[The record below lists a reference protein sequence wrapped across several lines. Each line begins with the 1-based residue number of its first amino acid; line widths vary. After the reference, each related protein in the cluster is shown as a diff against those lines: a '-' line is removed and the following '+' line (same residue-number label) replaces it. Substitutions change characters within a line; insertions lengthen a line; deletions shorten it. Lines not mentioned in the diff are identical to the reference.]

1 MTRVSKNILS
11 LAISE
16 GGSRFIGFVTTVY
29 LVRSLSMH
37 DFGLIS
43 IAIAVF
49 GYALLFAAHWFN
61 TYGVRQVA
69 SETGNE
75 FVGNFISLRLLLS
88 VLIFIIV
95 SIISIIA
102 VADNRLSSLIIYFTI
117 SIIPGAIFLDWYFQ
131 GKEDLVPVSISKFII
146 SAVYLLLLLLLLN
159 HNSILVVP
167 LSFLFANVAGFILIF
182 VWFISKYGYI
192 KLSISI
198 TRWKEIIKESF
209 AVSFASTLAQLNVN
223 LPVLVIGIILTASD
237 VAIFNVASK
246 LVFVLLIADRLFYS
260 IYFPAI
266 TRIYSQ
272 NQNKISEIINFVLR
286 WLILFILPLSLF
298 CIIAAEPLIKLV
310 FGIQYTNSIIIFQ
323 VLIGYFL
330 ITMLNSV
337 LGYTLVAIKQEKYFA
352 RTIYFGA
359 IANLILVLLLTY
371 HFGLLGTAIAVV
383 TAELL
388 ILIAFK
394 LYLTKFVEVDIIN
407 YILKGMPALAAMGLT
422 IYYTITYNVALSIIA
437 GLIVYSVLIYLFKCV
452 YKSDIVKIKELLLW
466 K

>member
-1 MTRVSKNILS
+1 MTRVSKNIFS

-16 GGSRFIGFVTTVY
+16 GGSRLIGFVTTVY

-49 GYALLFAAHWFN
+49 GYALLFAVHWFN
-61 TYGVRQVA
+61 TYGIRQVA
-69 SETGNE
+69 SGTNNDFIGNY
-75 FVGNFISLRLLLS
+75 ISLRFILS

-95 SIISIIA
+95 SILSVII
-102 VADNRLSSLIIYFTI
+102 VTDYRLSTLIIYFTI
-117 SIIPGAIFLDWYFQ
+117 SIVPSALFLDWYFQ
-131 GKEDLVPVSISKFII
+131 GKEDLVPVSISKLII

-159 HNSILVVP
+159 HNSIMVVP
-167 LSFLFANVAGFILIF
+167 LSFLFANVAGLILIF
-182 VWFISKYGYI
+182 GWFISKYGYI

-198 TRWKEIIKESF
+198 SCWKEIIKESF

-223 LPVLVIGIILTASD
+223 LPLLVVGVILTASD
-237 VAIFNVASK
+237 VAIFNVSSK
-246 LVFVLLIADRLFYS
+246 LVFVLLIADRLLYS

-272 NQNKISEIINFVLR
+272 NQNRISEILNFVLR
-286 WLILFILPLSLF
+286 WLILMILPLSLF
-298 CIIAAEPLIKLV
+298 CIVAAEPLINLV

-330 ITMLNSV
+330 ITMMNSV

-359 IANLILVLLLTY
+359 VANIILVLLLTY
-371 HFGLLGTAIAVV
+371 YFGLLGTAIAIVA
-383 TAELL
+383 AELL

-394 LYLTKFVEVDIIN
+394 LYLKKFVEIDIII
-407 YILKGMPALAAMGLT
+407 YIFKEMPALAAMGLT
-422 IYYTITYNVALSIIA
+422 IYYTITYNVALSFIA
-437 GLIVYSVLIYLFKCV
+437 GLLIYSVLIYLFKCIN
-452 YKSDIVKIKELLLW
+452 KSDIGKIKELLLW

>member
-1 MTRVSKNILS
+1 
-11 LAISE
+11 
-16 GGSRFIGFVTTVY
+16 
-29 LVRSLSMH
+29 MH

-69 SETGNE
+69 SGTGNE
-75 FVGNFISLRLLLS
+75 FVGNFISLRLFLS
-88 VLIFIIV
+88 FLIFIIV
-95 SIISIIA
+95 SIISIMA

-131 GKEDLVPVSISKFII
+131 GKEDLLPVSISKLII

-159 HNSILVVP
+159 HNSIMVVP
-167 LSFLFANVAGFILIF
+167 VSFLFANVAGFVFTF
-182 VWFISKYGYI
+182 VWFYSKYGNI

-198 TRWKEIIKESF
+198 SRWKNIIKESF
-209 AVSFASTLAQLNVN
+209 SISFAATLAQLNVN
-223 LPVLVIGIILTASD
+223 LPLLVVGIILTASD

-272 NQNKISEIINFVLR
+272 NQNRISEILNFVLR
-286 WLILFILPLSLF
+286 WLVLFIFPLSLF
-298 CIIAAEPLIKLV
+298 CFIAAENLIKLV
-310 FGIQYTNSIIIFQ
+310 FGIQYTNSIVIFRI
-323 VLIGYFL
+323 LIGYFL
-330 ITMLNSV
+330 ITMMNSV

-352 RTIYFGA
+352 RTIYFGT
-359 IANLILVLLLTY
+359 IANIIITIFMTYSFSLI
-371 HFGLLGTAIAVV
+371 GTAISLVIV
-383 TAELL
+383 ELFLL
-388 ILIAFK
+388 IVFK
-394 LYLTKFVEVDIIN
+394 LYLNKFVEVDIIN
-407 YILKGMPALAAMGLT
+407 YIFKEMPALAAMGLT
-422 IYYTITYNVALSIIA
+422 IYYTITYNVVISIIA
-437 GLIVYSVLIYLFKCV
+437 GLIVYSVLIYMFKCV

>member
-16 GGSRFIGFVTTVY
+16 GGSRLIGFVTTVY

-61 TYGVRQVA
+61 TYGIRQVV
-69 SETGNE
+69 SGTNND
-75 FVGNFISLRLLLS
+75 FVSNFISLRLFLS

-102 VADNRLSSLIIYFTI
+102 VPDNRLSSLIIYFTF
-117 SIIPGAIFLDWYFQ
+117 SIIPGALFLDWYFQ
-131 GKEDLVPVSISKFII
+131 GKEDLVPISISKLII
-146 SAVYLLLLLLLLN
+146 SFVYLLLLLLLLN
-159 HNSILVVP
+159 NNSIIVVP
-167 LSFLFANVAGFILIF
+167 LSFLIANVAGFILIF
-182 VWFISKYGYI
+182 VWYNSKYGFI

-198 TRWKEIIKESF
+198 SRWKEIIKESF

-223 LPVLVIGIILTASD
+223 LPVLVVGIILTASD
-237 VAIFNVASK
+237 VALFNVASK
-246 LVFVLLIADRLFYS
+246 FVFVLLIADRLFYS

-272 NQNKISEIINFVLR
+272 NQNRISEILNFVLR

-298 CIIAAEPLIKLV
+298 CIIAAEPLINLV

-330 ITMLNSV
+330 ITMMNSV

-352 RTIYFGA
+352 RTIYFGSVVN
-359 IANLILVLLLTY
+359 IILVLLLTY
-371 HFGLLGTAIAVV
+371 CFGLLGTAIAIV
-383 TAELL
+383 TVELL

-394 LYLTKFVEVDIIN
+394 LYLNKFVEVDIIN

-437 GLIVYSVLIYLFKCV
+437 GLIVYYVLIYLFKCIN
-452 YKSDIVKIKELLLW
+452 KSDIGKIKELLLW